1 MKKTIMVLLAL
12 LLANCKVSIGGTDL
26 KIQSA
31 PTVFEKTYHVV
42 CHRGVEYIT
51 RAWGES
57 SFTLAV
63 DKNNK
68 PIQCKEN

>member
-1 MKKTIMVLLAL
+1 MKKFILILLTAVLHKCTATQ
-12 LLANCKVSIGGTDL
+12 ADQNN
-26 KIQSA
+26 QSRPIA
-31 PTVFEKTYHVV
+31 FEKTYYTL

-51 RAWGES
+51 RQYGES

-63 DKNNK
+63 DKNNR